1 MSHKI
6 YSMKDCEVNF
16 EVIPINLVC
25 DAFLL
30 NLYHSPI
37 QYCIELLLYQKPK
50 YCVFVITSMATSK
63 LISIQIF
70 CLLIFVAF
78 KIAYL
83 ILNKFNE
90 IVQFLLNSVS
100 QKRNITYSF
109 LIQMSQ
115 YWNVMKNFDAT
126 HNDNSSFY
134 LFFLYNDI
142 FNHYL
147 FV

>member
-1 MSHKI
+1 MVMSHKI

-63 LISIQIF
+63 LFLFKSSA
-70 CLLIFVAF
+70 CL
-78 KIAYL
+78 
-83 ILNKFNE
+83 
-90 IVQFLLNSVS
+90 FLLHL
-100 QKRNITYSF
+100 RLHI
-109 LIQMSQ
+109 
-115 YWNVMKNFDAT
+115 
-126 HNDNSSFY
+126 
-134 LFFLYNDI
+134 
-142 FNHYL
+142 
-147 FV
+147 